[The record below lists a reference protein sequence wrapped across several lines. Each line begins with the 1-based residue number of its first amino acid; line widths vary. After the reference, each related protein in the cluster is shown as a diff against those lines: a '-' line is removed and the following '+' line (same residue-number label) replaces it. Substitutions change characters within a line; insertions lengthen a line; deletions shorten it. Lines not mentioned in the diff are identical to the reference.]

1 MEDTEFYSKLR
12 EKVAGYTS
20 PYSDYVLLIPDLVA
34 LVARL
39 MRDTRVHSKHK
50 IYLGAAL
57 AYIVSPIDLMPERI
71 FGKLAFLDDLAVLVA
86 VLNMLLNETDNQIV
100 LENWSGKADLL
111 ETVRNFLRQSDQVI
125 GKARLEKILDY
136 LGVRKP
142 ASPAGV

>member
-12 EKVAGYTS
+12 EKVAGYTG
-20 PYSDYVLLIPDLVA
+20 PYSDHVLLIPDLVA
-34 LVARL
+34 LVVRL
-39 MRDTRVHSKHK
+39 MRDTRVASKHK
-50 IYLGAAL
+50 VYLGAAL
-57 AYIVSPIDLMPERI
+57 AYVVSPIDLMPERI

-86 VLNMLLNETDNQIV
+86 ALNMLLNETDHQIV

-111 ETVRNFLRQSDQVI
+111 ETVRDFLRRSDELI

-136 LGVRKP
+136 LGIRKP